1 MKQLESMLLAFN
13 KDTKAKRTR
22 IFLVDDDPDIR
33 FTFKIGLEEHGFV
46 VDVFSDPTVA
56 LSKFKTGT
64 YDLLLLDIKM
74 PKMNG
79 FELYEKIKGLKTDQ
93 KPRVCFITAFEVYYQ
108 ALKELFPKDD
118 VDCFLSKP
126 ISLDELVKTVKSE
139 LGLL

>member
-1 MKQLESMLLAFN
+1 VYNAKHTLNTSMK
-13 KDTKAKRTR
+13 KR
-22 IFLVDDDPDIR
+22 ILLVDDEVDITTTYR
-33 FTFKIGLEEHGFV
+33 MALEDAGFQ
-46 VDVFSDPTVA
+46 VDVYNDSSLA
-56 LSKFKTGT
+56 LSEYKPGI
-64 YDLLLLDIKM
+64 YDLLLFDVKM
-74 PKMNG
+74 PKLNG

-93 KPRVCFITAFEVYYQ
+93 KPKVCFITAFEVYYQ

>member
-1 MKQLESMLLAFN
+1 MK
-13 KDTKAKRTR
+13 KR
-22 IFLVDDDPDIR
+22 ILLVDDEVDITTTYR
-33 FTFKIGLEEHGFV
+33 MALEEAGFQ
-46 VDVFSDPTVA
+46 VDAYNDSSLA
-56 LSKFKTGT
+56 LSEYKPGI
-64 YDLLLLDIKM
+64 YDLLLFDVKM

-79 FELYEKIKGLKTDQ
+79 FELYEKIKGS
-93 KPRVCFITAFEVYYQ
+93 RVCFITAFEVYYQ

>member
-1 MKQLESMLLAFN
+1 MYNAKHTLNTSMK
-13 KDTKAKRTR
+13 KR
-22 IFLVDDDPDIR
+22 ILLVDDEVDITTTYR
-33 FTFKIGLEEHGFV
+33 MALEDAGFQ
-46 VDVFSDPTVA
+46 VDVYNDSSLA
-56 LSKFKTGT
+56 LSEYKPGI
-64 YDLLLLDIKM
+64 YDLLLFDVKM

>member
-1 MKQLESMLLAFN
+1 MK
-13 KDTKAKRTR
+13 KR
-22 IFLVDDDPDIR
+22 ILLVDDEVDITTTYR
-33 FTFKIGLEEHGFV
+33 MALEDAGFQ
-46 VDVFSDPTVA
+46 VDVYNDSSLA
-56 LSKFKTGT
+56 LSEYKPGI
-64 YDLLLLDIKM
+64 YDLLLFDVKM
-74 PKMNG
+74 PKLNG

-93 KPRVCFITAFEVYYQ
+93 KPKVCFITAFEVYYQ

>member
-1 MKQLESMLLAFN
+1 MK
-13 KDTKAKRTR
+13 KR
-22 IFLVDDDPDIR
+22 ILLVDDEVDITTTYR
-33 FTFKIGLEEHGFV
+33 MALEEAGFQ
-46 VDVFSDPTVA
+46 VDAYNDSSLA
-56 LSKFKTGT
+56 LSEYKAGI
-64 YDLLLLDIKM
+64 YDLLLFDVKM

>member
-1 MKQLESMLLAFN
+1 MYNAKHTLNTSMK
-13 KDTKAKRTR
+13 KR
-22 IFLVDDDPDIR
+22 ILLVDDEVDITTTYR
-33 FTFKIGLEEHGFV
+33 MALEDAGFQ
-46 VDVFSDPTVA
+46 VDVYNDSSLA
-56 LSKFKTGT
+56 LSEYKPGI
-64 YDLLLLDIKM
+64 YDLLLFDVKM
-74 PKMNG
+74 PKLNG

-93 KPRVCFITAFEVYYQ
+93 KPKVCFITAFEVYYQ

>member
-1 MKQLESMLLAFN
+1 MQFVHSAEHTLNTSK
-13 KDTKAKRTR
+13 KKKR
-22 IFLVDDDPDIR
+22 ILLVDDEVDITTTYR
-33 FTFKIGLEEHGFV
+33 MALEEAGFQ
-46 VDVFSDPTVA
+46 VDAYNDSSLA
-56 LSKFKTGT
+56 LSEYKPSM
-64 YDLLLLDIKM
+64 YDLLLLDVKM

>member
-1 MKQLESMLLAFN
+1 VYSAEHTLNTSMK
-13 KDTKAKRTR
+13 KR
-22 IFLVDDDPDIR
+22 ILLVDDEVDITTTYR
-33 FTFKIGLEEHGFV
+33 MALEEAGFQ
-46 VDVFSDPTVA
+46 VDAYNDSSLA
-56 LSKFKTGT
+56 LSEYKPSM
-64 YDLLLLDIKM
+64 YDLLLLDVKM

-79 FELYEKIKGLKTDQ
+79 FELYEKIKGSKTDQ
-93 KPRVCFITAFEVYYQ
+93 KPKVCFITAFEVYYQ